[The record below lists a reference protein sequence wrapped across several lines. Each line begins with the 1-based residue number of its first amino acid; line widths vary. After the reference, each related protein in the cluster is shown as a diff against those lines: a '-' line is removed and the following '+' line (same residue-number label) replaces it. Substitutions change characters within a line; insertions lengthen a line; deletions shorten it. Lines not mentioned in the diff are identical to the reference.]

1 MKKLWFI
8 WITVLMAC
16 LLATPVASAQGQ
28 ESGKAEAGSAEE
40 QIKALEAAT
49 IKALVKADTTSIEN
63 YYADD
68 AVIIRRTGLPVTK
81 AQDIAALKSGALKFD
96 SYDVRE
102 QKIRIY
108 GNVAVV
114 NLLSSA
120 KGLNLSQ
127 SFNGDFRVTRIWV
140 KLKGNWKLEL
150 YQVTEVTSK

>member
-8 WITVLMAC
+8 WRTVLMAC

-40 QIKALEAAT
+40 QIKALESAT

-127 SFNGDFRVTRIWV
+127 PFNGDFRVTRIWV